1 MHLTL
6 ENFRC
11 HGKLK
16 LEFPDSGLVLVSGD
30 SGAGKSTVLNAIQFA
45 LYGSVK
51 KPYPLNGKKSCKVTL
66 TYKNMTIMRSKGPNR
81 LVVTHSGKHLEDD
94 AGQHLIEEHFNM
106 TEDEFLASSYIRQKQ
121 LGSLLYMTPQQQ
133 LAFVEHI
140 AFQNVPIDKINEICN
155 SKTRDLKS
163 KIRELEGGISV
174 LETQLAELPQVEK
187 PDLSDRKAERIRDEL
202 KSLHTDFQ
210 EASERLR
217 ELEEFQ
223 NKQELKEQ
231 YQSELADLTL
241 KDETRSFSLR
251 SQLNDTWTVEEKNRA
266 KEYHKDLEK
275 VLDYLDQLR
284 ELDEDDEIQ
293 QLETRLKTTLENEV
307 EDSSDSIRKVSSE
320 RENAAK
326 ISDLSTRQSHLLERL
341 VESGLLNE
349 VPEYDSDLTEI
360 KAQLNTKELSETIQK
375 YQRERSRLTEEV
387 NSAKLA
393 QCLKSCPHCGH
404 KVRIQNGDI
413 VAAEDEVEYDLKSLT
428 KSLSRIERKLENLE
442 TTKDLYL
449 TTLTEMNQLPDT
461 FTSPV
466 NVKKLDRK
474 LATLREKQEVYNQH
488 RETVSRLQTRVET
501 LKHQTQKHKSK
512 LTSLVD
518 EITQKL
524 ALENV
529 TIKEVSRLLKKQ
541 SLYIEEQTT
550 LEEQMNQIRTE
561 LAKDPYRALINSL
574 KEKISLIMIPENL
587 RKDLKSARKRHAEL
601 TTQLETLSDR
611 QQLLETYDQ
620 WKRHQE
626 TIETLKDTI
635 QKERGKV
642 VETARKLEGF
652 SNLTKHIKDAEHLSL
667 DKTIAGIN
675 YEAQQY
681 LDNMFEEPI
690 KITLQTFRQLK
701 TSKSVKSQI
710 NTTIEYRGYEYDT
723 IDQISGGEQDRVSL
737 AYTVA
742 LSSMYQSPLLLLD
755 ECLSSLNRELNT
767 HILMHMKQLS
777 STRLVLV
784 VSHEAERGL
793 FDRVVHIGPEK
804 VSEWCD

>member
-11 HGKLK
+11 HGKLR
-16 LEFPDSGLVLVSGD
+16 LEFPDTGLVLVSGD

-66 TYKNMTIMRSKGPNR
+66 TYKDMTIMRSKGPNR
-81 LVVTHSGKHLEDD
+81 LVVTFAGKHLEDD
-94 AGQHLIEEHFNM
+94 AGQHLIEDHFNM

-174 LETQLAELPQVEK
+174 LETQLSELPQVEK
-187 PDLSDRKAERIRDEL
+187 PDLSDRKAEKIRVEL

-210 EASERLR
+210 IVSERLH

-223 NKQELKEQ
+223 TKLELKNE
-231 YQSELADLTL
+231 YQSELDSLIL
-241 KDETRSFSLR
+241 KDETRSLSLR
-251 SQLNDTWTVEEKNRA
+251 SQLKDTWTVDEKNQA

-275 VLDYLDQLR
+275 ILDYLEQLR

-293 QLETRLKTTLENEV
+293 QLETRLKTTLENEI
-307 EDSSDSIRKVSSE
+307 EDSSDTIRKVFSE
-320 RENAAK
+320 RENATK
-326 ISDLSTRQSHLLERL
+326 MSDISNRQSSLLERL
-341 VESGLLNE
+341 VECGLINE
-349 VPEYDSDLTEI
+349 VPEYNSDLTEI
-360 KAQLNTKELSETIQK
+360 KTQLNTKEITETIQK
-375 YQRERSRLTEEV
+375 YQKEKAKITQEI

-428 KSLSRIERKLENLE
+428 KSLTRIERKLENLE
-442 TTKDLYL
+442 TTKDIYL
-449 TTLTEMNQLPDT
+449 TTFTEMNQLPDT

-466 NVKKLDRK
+466 NVKRLDRK
-474 LATLREKQEVYNQH
+474 LATLREKQEAYNQH

-501 LKHQTQKHKSK
+501 LRQQTQKQKSK
-512 LTSLVD
+512 LTTQLQ
-518 EITQKL
+518 EIKQKL
-524 ALENV
+524 TMEEIS
-529 TIKEVSRLLKKQ
+529 IKEVSKLLTKQ
-541 SLYIEEQTT
+541 SLYIEEQTNI
-550 LEEQMNQIRTE
+550 EEQMNQIRSE

-574 KEKISLIMIPENL
+574 KEKIALIEVPETL
-587 RKDLKSARKRHAEL
+587 HKDLKRVRKQHDEM

-611 QQLLETYDQ
+611 QQLLEAYDQ
-620 WKRHQE
+620 WKRYQE

-642 VETARKLEGF
+642 LETARKLEGF
-652 SNLTKHIKDAEHLSL
+652 STLTKHIKDAEHLSL
-667 DKTIAGIN
+667 DKTISGIN

-701 TSKSVKSQI
+701 TTKSVKSQI
-710 NTTIEYRGYEYDT
+710 NTIIEYRGYEYDT